1 MKYVSAEIS
10 RAMSGKRVS
19 VGAKSGKHVSQENMP
34 RWLATEAY
42 SGRKHSR
49 HIFSRNRAP
58 KRSFTAIEAI
68 NRGLSANNFL
78 LTFSEF
84 PIFNENAIYYCDFVY
99 FLNFRIFERGGSLKI
114 RENQEIDQIH
124 RGSVNS

>member
-34 RWLATEAY
+34 RLLPTEVATEAY

-49 HIFSRNRAP
+49 HISAETAL
-58 KRSFTAIEAI
+58 RSVLSQQSKQI

-84 PIFNENAIYYCDFVY
+84 PIFNENAIYHCDFVY
-99 FLNFRIFERGGSLKI
+99 FLNFRNFEREVL
-114 RENQEIDQIH
+114 
-124 RGSVNS
+124 